1 MTRQQKIISY
11 PHTIK
16 AITNRLTYMLHKR
29 QQKELEVE
37 IPFEEDPLLCDHCKA
52 YGYCIGEANV
62 QLDDQY
68 LEPASEREIRNWV
81 NVQTD
86 VKEVGT
92 RFSKKIQQAHD
103 LFHQDEF
110 EQASYLYLDILQS
123 RSDCNEARVGL
134 SAAYYFLGNYNQAV
148 SYAIHS
154 SNSITATF
162 LNRFHKQCEVMSGHQ

>member
-1 MTRQQKIISY
+1 
-11 PHTIK
+11 
-16 AITNRLTYMLHKR
+16 MLHKR

-123 RSDCNEARVGL
+123 RNDCTEAAKGL
-134 SAAYYFLGNYNQAV
+134 SAAYYFLGNYKQAL
-148 SYAIHS
+148 SYAS
-154 SNSITATF
+154 YLPDRTNQPF
-162 LNRFHKQCEVMSGHQ
+162 LNRFYKQCEIMSGRA